1 MFSNPVKCLGNDKI
15 SYIDIEFLINNSNL
29 GKQILKTFND
39 LKTKNLEDLS
49 RKEIDLKKQNE
60 EIVKIK
66 NVISEEELEKK
77 IKILKL
83 EIKEFNIHKEKISLE
98 TNKLRNKEIENFFKK
113 INPLIQKY
121 MDENSIDIIID
132 KKNIF
137 IARSEYDIT
146 KDILDLI
153 NKNF

>member
-1 MFSNPVKCLGNDKI
+1 M
-15 SYIDIEFLINNSNL
+15 
-29 GKQILKTFND
+29 ILK
-39 LKTKNLEDLS
+39 KKNLENIS
-49 RKEIDLKKQNE
+49 KRESELKKKNE

-66 NVISEEELEKK
+66 NILSKEELEKK
-77 IKILKL
+77 IKVLKL
-83 EIKEFNIHKEKISLE
+83 EIKDFNNYKEKISIE
-98 TNKLRNKEIENFFKK
+98 TNKFRNKEIESFFKK

-146 KDILDLI
+146 QDILDLI